1 MKTLNEYLTEAEQN
15 HGHMCPG
22 QVLDIRMAMAGC
34 QAVGITEPKGSKRL
48 TVFVEID
55 RCAADAITTVTGCR
69 LGKRTLKLRDFG
81 KLAATFLNTETGEAV
96 RLVALE
102 SSRELAHQIFAHLS
116 TKKEQQHTAYKTVPD
131 LCLFRGERV
140 QVSLPEADRP
150 GHPLARVACDRCGEG
165 INDGREVLGGSGVL
179 CRACAGAAYY
189 EVLEPIQLDYD
200 EITRTEAVRVEQVYP
215 GFAPT
220 TFAVNPITELSG
232 ARNGI

>member
-1 MKTLNEYLTEAEQN
+1 MKELAEYLVEAERN

-22 QVLDIRMAMAGC
+22 QVLGVRMAMAGC

-48 TVFVEID
+48 IVFVEID

-69 LGKRTLKLRDFG
+69 LGKRTLKFRDFG

-102 SSRELAHQIFAHLS
+102 SSRELARQIFAHLS
-116 TKKEQQHTAYKTVPD
+116 TKKEQQLAAYKTLPD

-140 QVSLPEADRP
+140 QVSVPEADRP

-165 INDGREVLGGSGVL
+165 INDGREVRDADSVL
-179 CRACAGAAYY
+179 CRACAGTAYY
-189 EVLEPIQLDYD
+189 EVLEPMHLDYD
-200 EITRTEAVRVEQVYP
+200 EITRTEAVQAESVYA
-215 GFAPT
+215 GVDCI
-220 TFAVNPITELSG
+220 TFTVNPIKELSS
-232 ARNGI
+232 ARTK